1 MLLNLAARPFVNRR
15 PWRRLT
21 ALLWALGLALLT
33 LNAILYWGYLTGS
46 ADARTE
52 LAGLREQL
60 AGDQAQLD
68 RLSAELVR
76 LDLEAQNRE
85 VAFLNERISSRRF
98 PWGQLFNDIEQ
109 VLPWNTRLR
118 SLAPERGDRN
128 RRRTRPDAEDLSR
141 VVLDLTG
148 EARDDPGLHDLI
160 DALFEH
166 PAFEDPKLLHQS
178 RQDAGPLDFTIAV
191 VYLPDRSTRDPADA
205 PESPP
210 TVAAAAVEAE
220 PVEIEPAEVERVEA
234 EP

>member
-1 MLLNLAARPFVNRR
+1 MSRFLNLAARPFVNRR

-33 LNAILYWGYLTGS
+33 LNAVLYWGYLTGS
-46 ADARTE
+46 ADARAE
-52 LAGLREQL
+52 LAGLRDQL
-60 AGDQAQLD
+60 AGDQTELD
-68 RLSAELVR
+68 QLSAALAR

-85 VAFLNERISSRRF
+85 VAFLNERIADRRF

-128 RRRTRPDAEDLSR
+128 RRRRAELGTGDRAR

-148 EARDDPGLHDLI
+148 EARDDQGLLDLI

-166 PAFEDPKLLHQS
+166 PAFDDPKLLHES

-191 VYLPDRSTRDPADA
+191 VYLPDGSPANISA
-205 PESPP
+205 TTETPA
-210 TVAAAAVEAE
+210 TGAAA
-220 PVEIEPAEVERVEA
+220 PAEDQ
-234 EP
+234 P

>member
-1 MLLNLAARPFVNRR
+1 MSRFLNLAARPFVNRR

-33 LNAILYWGYLTGS
+33 LNAVLYWGYLTGS
-46 ADARTE
+46 ADARAE

-60 AGDQAQLD
+60 AGDQTELD
-68 RLSAELVR
+68 RLSAELAR
-76 LDLEAQNRE
+76 LDLEGQNRE
-85 VAFLNERISSRRF
+85 VAFLNERIADRRF

-128 RRRTRPDAEDLSR
+128 RRRRAELGTGDRSR

-148 EARDDPGLHDLI
+148 EARDDQGLLDLI

-166 PAFEDPKLLHQS
+166 PAFDDPKLLHES
-178 RQDAGPLDFTIAV
+178 RQEAGPLDFTIAV
-191 VYLPDRSTRDPADA
+191 VYLPGDTPGNAAETPATSA
-205 PESPP
+205 
-210 TVAAAAVEAE
+210 VA
-220 PVEIEPAEVERVEA
+220 PAEEG
-234 EP
+234 P